1 MQGQRTQ
8 LRERL
13 VSYCVLEVLIAQQVQ
28 CKIYSRQD
36 EDKELK
42 GQDSRRVLFLPEQ
55 SAKDPLTGTVY

>member
-1 MQGQRTQ
+1 MVRATMQGQRTQ

-13 VSYCVLEVLIAQQVQ
+13 VYCVLEVLIAQQVQ

-42 GQDSRRVLFLPEQ
+42 GQDSRRV
-55 SAKDPLTGTVY
+55 

>member
-1 MQGQRTQ
+1 MVRATMQGQRTQ

-42 GQDSRRVLFLPEQ
+42 GQDSRRV
-55 SAKDPLTGTVY
+55 